1 MARAPRSFH
10 FMERSSPNNEI
21 FLSPDLVQ
29 NPPCRNAREHR
40 VMDIL
45 IDIATSIVS
54 QLQKPTLAFLIG
66 GMVLAALGSR
76 LEVPE
81 QVYKFIVLV
90 LMLKVGMGG
99 GIAVREADLL
109 SLVVPAVGAAVA
121 GVVIVLLG
129 RMILVRQKGVSEM
142 DGMATAGLFGAVSA
156 STLAA
161 GMTMLDAEG
170 IAYEGFIG
178 ALYPF
183 MDIAALLTA
192 ILLARM
198 SAERRTAAA
207 PAALRGQGGAATL
220 TLGGGSGG
228 VGGGVGP
235 TGDLVRGILVD
246 TLKSPAI
253 SALLLGLGLGLLAQP
268 DAVYESFFVPLFQ
281 GLLAILMLVM
291 GMEAWT
297 RLADLRKVAHVYVLY
312 GLAAPFLHGLIGFGI
327 GLVAHHLTGFSA
339 GGVVLLAV
347 MASSSSDISGPP
359 TLRAT
364 LPEANPSAYVGTSTG
379 LGTPVAILSIPLW
392 IALAQAVIGG

>member
-1 MARAPRSFH
+1 
-10 FMERSSPNNEI
+10 
-21 FLSPDLVQ
+21 
-29 NPPCRNAREHR
+29 
-40 VMDIL
+40 MDPI
-45 IDIATSIVS
+45 IAIATTILT
-54 QLQKPTLAFLIG
+54 QIQQPTLAFLIG

-81 QVYKFIVLV
+81 PVYKLIVLLL
-90 LMLKVGMGG
+90 LMKVGLGA
-99 GIAVREADLL
+99 GIAVREADLV
-109 SLVVPAVGAAVA
+109 SLAVPAIGAALA
-121 GVVIVLLG
+121 GIVIVLLG
-129 RMILVRQKGVSEM
+129 RMVLLRQSQVSEM

-161 GMTMLDAEG
+161 GMAMLDGAG
-170 IAYEGFIG
+170 MAYEGFIG

-198 SAERRTAAA
+198 SAERKSARSVM
-207 PAALRGQGGAATL
+207 PQGGAATV
-220 TLGGGSGG
+220 TMGQTGGAGHGEI
-228 VGGGVGP
+228 
-235 TGDLVRGILVD
+235 VREILVD

-253 SALLLGLGLGLLAQP
+253 SALLLGLGLGLLARP
-268 DAVYESFFVPLFQ
+268 DAVYASFYGPLFR
-281 GLLAILMLVM
+281 GLLSLLMLVM
-291 GMEAWT
+291 GMEAWS

-312 GLAAPFLHGLIGFGI
+312 GLAAPLVHGLIGFGI
-327 GLVAHHLTGFSA
+327 GLIAHHLTGFSA

-359 TLRAT
+359 TLRAA

-392 IALAQAVIGG
+392 IALAEALIGA